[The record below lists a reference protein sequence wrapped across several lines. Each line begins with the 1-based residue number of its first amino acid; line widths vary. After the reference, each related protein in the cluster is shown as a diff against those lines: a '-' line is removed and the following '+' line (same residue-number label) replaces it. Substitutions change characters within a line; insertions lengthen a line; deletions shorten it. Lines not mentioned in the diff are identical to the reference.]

1 MENKKDQAIKNNVRV
16 TISGIEYT
24 LKTEHSVEFTQ
35 ALAKEINLKINEI
48 KTANPYISTNQIAV
62 LIALEYGCNCKKA
75 EERTE
80 ELRGEIKSYLEDA
93 AQAQSERDFYKR
105 EIERMKAEAK
115 SKTSQINLFSEAN
128 DEN

>member
-1 MENKKDQAIKNNVRV
+1 MENNKDQVIKNNVRV
-16 TISGIEYT
+16 TISGVEYT

-35 ALAKEINLKINEI
+35 SLAKEINSKINEI
-48 KTANPYISTNQIAV
+48 KTANPYISTNQIAILV
-62 LIALEYGCNCKKA
+62 ALEYGCNCKKA

-80 ELRGEIKSYLEDA
+80 ELRGEMKSYLEDA

-115 SKTSQINLFSEAN
+115 SKANQINLFSQN
-128 DEN
+128 DDEK